1 MEILKFQFRGSS
13 DKSFNNNVLF
23 TLAESSWD
31 SQIETRQNLITLDND
46 ALHFKEDFSFVGT
59 FNFRPSS
66 AKVF

>member
-31 SQIETRQNLITLDND
+31 SQIETRQNLITLDNY
-46 ALHFKEDFSFVGT
+46 ALHFKEDSSFVGT

-66 AKVF
+66 TKVF